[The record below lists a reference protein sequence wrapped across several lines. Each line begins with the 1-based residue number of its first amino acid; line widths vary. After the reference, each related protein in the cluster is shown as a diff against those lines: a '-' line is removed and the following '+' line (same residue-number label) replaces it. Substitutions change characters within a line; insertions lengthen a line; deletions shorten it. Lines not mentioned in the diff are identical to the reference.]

1 MAQQAAFTTSNP
13 TTHGAFP
20 VAVVRRC
27 QALAWLFVLVFFT
40 FPNPARAQEIAS
52 VSPTEGTVGTE
63 VLIQGL
69 GFGDSEPKVFL
80 SSQGSGKK
88 KTPLEVLGFADQRIL
103 ARLAQG
109 VEPGTY
115 DVNVALKG
123 PSSASI
129 SSNGFTVRLPTG
141 LGFDPEFVAEDAEVT
156 LTGAFLGSEP
166 GQIAIRSQAGGSRN
180 PGGRGDKGPAV
191 LSWDGGSGGSPG
203 TVVFAMPPRLPAN
216 GRYDVEV
223 SNGVGS
229 VTVAGALV
237 VVDVADGDVET
248 PRLVSAGATGNTEV
262 LVQFSEA
269 VQGGAEGAENPAHY
283 TISAAGGAIHLGIL
297 EAELVEPALSTVR
310 LLTYSQAALTYELEV
325 TNVRDLAGNPIAP
338 PDILVDP
345 SRTSFVGI
353 APTGDEIVD
362 SDGDGLSDSAEHV
375 GWVATVLRANGEAV
389 STLVTS
395 DPGDP
400 RLPVDDPVNLA
411 ARDTDADGIPDPTEK
426 RVGIDPRNA
435 DTDADNLT
443 DFQELNEIFS
453 SPADQDSDGDGL
465 SDGLEFDFFKS
476 SPLLA
481 DTDGDQLTDDQEI
494 VLANRNPRVADLPAP
509 TIEVG
514 ETDLQLDVRFME
526 STSTGTREIDSRNV
540 TSKLMQSS
548 SAEISNVNS
557 NTQEAFAKLSI
568 GNDFKVKASLTG
580 FEGEKTTSIK
590 VETGWT
596 GSWTSTHTET
606 SVRQTQRAYE
616 ESLDSAVE
624 ATEGAMV
631 ARQVVGAAM
640 RAAVFLKSTTNLAYA
655 IRNLQLSVLMQDP
668 QDPTR
673 LTPVATLLPDD
684 EPEQGFTLG
693 PLSPDRGP
701 LVFSNDTIF
710 PLLVEDLMQNPRGL
724 IFEIS
729 NFDIIDEFGRNF
741 SFTSQDIVDRTT
753 TLVIDNGSFDT
764 DRDGEGD
771 LTEYHRVATGSGR
784 LVDTNGDG
792 RIDEEDRRVIF
803 DDAGRQVGITLPDAL
818 EAIGLTRLD
827 EDDDPTATLSVAEIE
842 NSYSTRLEEGVERIY
857 RLREASKDG
866 FSSQSWEIIT
876 PTGIQLPARLDDF
889 VLRTEGDIKLAF
901 VEDLDDDRLT
911 NGMEFLNNCSDEN
924 VDSDAD
930 ELDDR
935 FEVLI
940 GWTVNVTGRG
950 SRRVF
955 SSCSSVDTDGDGLT
969 DADEAPSILVKES
982 IPPGDPELITRAEQ
996 DESDAGMSLC
1006 LKDYVTDPTSRDTDE
1021 DGVSDS
1027 DEVNG
1032 YCVRL
1037 RGSMNPNVDECQ
1049 DEEMPGHIFV
1059 KTCPTNPDSDGDTAS
1074 DGVERTFGSDPTV
1087 NDTDLFIDSD
1097 GDGLVNIVET
1107 EGWEVTVEQVSASP
1121 EVCFIQCD
1129 PGPPATRHVD
1139 SDPMVADTDFDGL
1152 LDEEERQL
1160 GTDPR
1165 EADTDGDGLT
1175 DFQEVR
1181 GIEVRDQGILV
1192 LDPTDADTDDDKRS
1206 DGDEA
1211 ELVDIELERWIVRVA
1226 GQDPYQVFSD
1236 PLQADEDFDSLADG
1250 DEFSH
1255 GTDPT
1260 LANTDGD
1267 SRDDAEEVRRGTRP
1281 LAEDRLVTVEFRDLS
1296 IQDDCIP
1303 EALGV
1308 DIAAGIFRFDLGVT
1322 LPGGDSVVASTSSP
1336 GGPGSVDL
1344 PDCTSLEPFGFLVNP
1359 IIFHPPLPPLPDS
1372 ETFFVALFTDGNACR
1387 IDEDYVD
1394 VPGLIAAQDGASIP
1408 LGSEVTIGLA
1418 ANEVFAIRGF
1428 VEGLVTDRL
1437 FGNAGYPFV
1446 LDDPFNETLEFDG
1459 ATRTG
1464 FLTLDD
1470 LPAGRTPGIFRK
1482 PDPCP
1487 LTVNVLIT
1495 AE

>member
-1 MAQQAAFTTSNP
+1 MNHQASITTSDP
-13 TTHGAFP
+13 TNHGAFP
-20 VAVVRRC
+20 VAVLRRC
-27 QALAWLFVLVFFT
+27 QAFAWSVVVVSSMISS
-40 FPNPARAQEIAS
+40 PARAQEIAS
-52 VSPTEGTVGTE
+52 VSPAEGTVGTE

-69 GFGDSEPKVFL
+69 GFGAGEPKVFL

-88 KTPLEVLGFADQRIL
+88 TPLEVLEFADRRIL

-123 PSSASI
+123 PSSASV
-129 SSNGFTVRLPTG
+129 SGNGFTVRLPAG
-141 LGFDPEFVAEDAEVT
+141 LGFDPGFVAEGATVT
-156 LTGAFLGSEP
+156 MTGAFLGSEP
-166 GQIAIRSQAGGSRN
+166 GQIAIRSQSGGGKN
-180 PGGRGDKGPAV
+180 PGGRGDKGPEV
-191 LSWDGGSGGSPG
+191 LSWDGGSGGSTG
-203 TVVFAMPPRLPAN
+203 TVVFAMPARLPAN
-216 GRYDVEV
+216 GFYDVEV
-223 SNGVGS
+223 ANAVGS
-229 VTVAGALV
+229 VTLAGALV

-269 VQGGAEGAENPAHY
+269 VQGGADGAENPAHY
-283 TISAAGGAIHLGIL
+283 AISSAGGAIHLGIL
-297 EAELVEPALSTVR
+297 EAELLEPELSTVR
-310 LLTYSQAALTYELEV
+310 LLTYSQAALAYELKV
-325 TNVRDLAGNPIAP
+325 TNIRDLAGNPIAP
-338 PDILVDP
+338 PERLVDP
-345 SRTSFVGI
+345 SRTSFAGV

-362 SDGDGLSDSAEHV
+362 SDGDGLSDSGEHV
-375 GWVATVLRANGEAV
+375 GWTVTVLLMNGEAS

-400 RLPVDDPVNLA
+400 RLPADDPVNLA

-426 RVGIDPRNA
+426 AFGTHPRLG
-435 DTDADNLT
+435 DTDGDALT

-453 SPADQDSDGDGL
+453 DPTYQDTDADGL
-465 SDGLEFDFFKS
+465 GDGLEFNFFKS

-481 DTDGDQLTDDQEI
+481 DTDGDQLTDGQEI
-494 VLANRNPRVADLPAP
+494 VLANRNPLVADLPAP

-526 STSTGTREIDSRNV
+526 STSVETREIDSRSV
-540 TSKLMQSS
+540 TSSLMQSA

-580 FEGEKTTSIK
+580 VEGEKTTSIN

-606 SVRQTQRAYE
+606 SVRQTQRAFE
-616 ESLDSAVE
+616 ESLTTSAE
-624 ATEGAMV
+624 ATEGAV
-631 ARQVVGAAM
+631 VVRQVAGAAM

-668 QDPTR
+668 QDATR

-684 EPEQGFTLG
+684 EPEEGFTLG

-701 LVFSNDTIF
+701 LVFSNDRIF
-710 PLLVEDLMQNPRGL
+710 PRLVEDLMQYPRGL

-764 DRDGEGD
+764 DGDGEGD

-792 RIDEEDRRVIF
+792 RIDGDDRRVVF
-803 DDAGRQVGITLPDAL
+803 DARGRQVGITLPDAL
-818 EAIGLTRLD
+818 EAIGLTRFD
-827 EDDDPTATLSVAEIE
+827 EDDDPTSTLSSEEIE

-866 FSSQSWEIIT
+866 VSSQSWEIIT

-911 NGMEFLNNCSDEN
+911 NGLELLNNCSDVD

-955 SSCSSVDTDGDGLT
+955 SSCSSADTDGDGLT
-969 DADEAPSILVKES
+969 DRQEAPGVLVKES
-982 IPPGDPELITRAEQ
+982 IPPGDPELITRAER
-996 DESDAGMSLC
+996 EAPAAGLDAC
-1006 LKDYVTDPTSRDTDE
+1006 LQDYVTDPTSRDTDG
-1021 DGVSDS
+1021 DGVSDAE
-1027 DEVNG
+1027 EVNG
-1032 YCVRL
+1032 YCVGL
-1037 RGSMNPNVDECQ
+1037 RGSMADNDPECEGE
-1049 DEEMPGHIFV
+1049 DWPGHVFV
-1059 KTCPTNPDSDGDTAS
+1059 KTCPTNPDTDGDTAP
-1074 DGVERTFGSDPTV
+1074 DGVERTFGGDPTV
-1087 NDTDLFIDSD
+1087 PDTDRFADSD
-1097 GDGLVNIVET
+1097 GDGLVNVVET
-1107 EGWEVTVEQVSASP
+1107 DGWEVTVEQVSASP
-1121 EVCFIQCD
+1121 EVCFIRCD
-1129 PGPPATRHVD
+1129 AGPAATRHVASNPMIAD
-1139 SDPMVADTDFDGL
+1139 SDGDGL
-1152 LDEEERQL
+1152 LDREERRL
-1160 GTDPR
+1160 GTDPQVV
-1165 EADTDGDGLT
+1165 DTDDDGLT

-1181 GIEVRDQGILV
+1181 GVEVRDQGILV

-1211 ELVDIELERWIVRVA
+1211 ELEDVELARWIVRVA
-1226 GQDPYQVFSD
+1226 GQDPYRVFSD

-1250 DEFSH
+1250 DEFAH

-1267 SRDDAEEVRRGTRP
+1267 ARDDAEEVRRGTRP
-1281 LAEDRLVTVEFRDLS
+1281 LSEDRLVTVEFRDLS
-1296 IQDDCIP
+1296 IQDDCVP
-1303 EALGV
+1303 EALGFDV
-1308 DIAAGIFRFDLGVT
+1308 AAGIFRFDLGVT
-1322 LPGGDSVVASTSSP
+1322 LPGGGSVVASTSSP

-1344 PDCTSLEPFGFLVNP
+1344 PDCTSLEPFGGFVNP
-1359 IIFHPPLPPLPDS
+1359 IIFHPPLPPLPES

-1387 IDEDYVD
+1387 ISEDYVG

-1446 LDDPFNETLEFDG
+1446 LDDPFHETLEFDG
-1459 ATRTG
+1459 VTRTG

-1482 PDPCP
+1482 PSPCP